1 MKNSKKQL
9 KKSNPLSVNTFP
21 YRKLYYLTHPWK
33 ILKDIYWNVKNFWHR
48 GRFGYAYVDVWNFCN
63 WYPRV
68 GAEALRYLARHN
80 SSYPGT
86 KPWSTIEEWRE
97 YLEYLANRLQR
108 CADSQDIL
116 FGQERNEYQEELD
129 NIMRETRKITHNA
142 DGSITESHPL
152 SKEQE
157 EIRKKYWEREKEIRN
172 ADQAYI
178 EETYKWVAE
187 DLPYFWD

>member
-1 MKNSKKQL
+1 MKKLEKQL

-21 YRKLYYLTHPWK
+21 YRPVHYLTHPWK
-33 ILKDIYWNVKNFWHR
+33 LVHDIYWNFRNFFHR
-48 GRFGYAYVDVWNFCN
+48 GRYGYAYVDVWNFCD

-80 SSYPGT
+80 SGYPGM
-86 KPWSTIEEWRE
+86 KPWDTMKEWRE

-129 NIMRETRKITHNA
+129 NIMRETKKVTHNA
-142 DGSITESHPL
+142 DGSVTVSHTLTP
-152 SKEQE
+152 E
-157 EIRKKYWEREKEIRN
+157 EEEVRKKYWEREKEIRN
-172 ADQAYI
+172 ADQAYV
-178 EETYKWVAE
+178 EETYAMLSKN
-187 DLPYFWD
+187 LSRFWD

>member
-1 MKNSKKQL
+1 M
-9 KKSNPLSVNTFP
+9 
-21 YRKLYYLTHPWK
+21 
-33 ILKDIYWNVKNFWHR
+33 
-48 GRFGYAYVDVWNFCN
+48 
-63 WYPRV
+63 
-68 GAEALRYLARHN
+68 
-80 SSYPGT
+80 
-86 KPWSTIEEWRE
+86 EEWRE

-142 DGSITESHPL
+142 DGSMTVSHPL
-152 SKEQE
+152 SEEQE